1 MGKKII
7 HEEMFPEIVGL
18 YNSSG
23 KTAACDYLRNQ
34 FGIKNPYFV
43 IKRIKHSSGYTY
55 DPEKDRF
62 EDSGKS
68 NADDVFMNL
77 DELCGNS
84 VVEAPQHSQKM
95 SDSRPVAMEKLVH
108 ELVSDRLLMLSKY
121 IVLDSLARTIFI
133 DQASLSA
140 DGYRVVTH

>member
-1 MGKKII
+1 MGRKII
-7 HEEMFPEIVGL
+7 HEEMFPEIVEL

-23 KTAACDYLRNQ
+23 RTAASDYLRNQ

-43 IKRIKHSSGYTY
+43 IKRIKLSSRYTY
-55 DPEKDRF
+55 NPENDRF
-62 EDSGKS
+62 EESEKS
-68 NADDVFMNL
+68 NEDNVFMNL

-84 VVEAPQHSQKM
+84 VVETQQHSQTM
-95 SDSRPVAMEKLVH
+95 PDSRPAAMEKLVH

-121 IVLDSLARTIFI
+121 VVLDSLARTVFI